1 MIYAGTVDIPNAIK
15 RKHFYEGYTE
25 TDIANDIKKAMLFSD
40 LHDYKKDRLIIVSA
54 VGALNPSLKVGDVVV
69 IRDLITITYRST
81 YKGASFVDMSKPFD
95 IRLAKAVFDKY
106 PETKNGV
113 HAFMRGP
120 HYETFE
126 DKLVLKTLGADVV
139 GMSITPEVIVANRLK
154 IPCIALGLVTNLA
167 FVKHSHEEVKKEVEK
182 AMPKVKEMVEYLENY
197 ELE

>member
-25 TDIANDIKKAMLFSD
+25 TDIANDIKKEIEFSEF
-40 LHDYKKDRLIIVSA
+40 HGTRPDRLLIISA
-54 VGALNPSLKVGDVVV
+54 VGALNPDYKVGDIVV
-69 IRDLITITYRST
+69 IRDLITLTYKSTYR
-81 YKGASFVDMSKPFD
+81 GPSFVDMSKPFD
-95 IRLAKAVFDKY
+95 KRLAKAVFDKY
-106 PETKNGV
+106 PNTKHGI

-126 DKLVLKTLGADVV
+126 DKLVLKKLGADVV
-139 GMSITPEVIVANRLK
+139 GMSTTPEVIVANRLG

-182 AMPKVKEMVEYLENY
+182 AMPRVKEMLEYLENY

>member
-1 MIYAGTVDIPNAIK
+1 MIYAGTIDIPNAIK

-25 TDIANDIKKAMLFSD
+25 TDIANDIKKEIEFSEF
-40 LHDYKKDRLIIVSA
+40 HGTKPDRLIIVSA
-54 VGALNPSLKVGDVVV
+54 VGGLNESFKVGDIVV
-69 IRDLITITYRST
+69 IRDLITLTYKSTYR
-81 YKGASFVDMSKPFD
+81 GASFVDMSQPIDK
-95 IRLAKAVFDKY
+95 RLSKAVFDKF
-106 PETKNGV
+106 PSVRNGI

-126 DKLVLKTLGADVV
+126 DKMVLKKLGADVV
-139 GMSITPEVIVANRLK
+139 GMSTTPEVIVANRLG

-182 AMPKVKEMVEYLENY
+182 AMPRVKEMVEYLENY